1 MLGSRWCA
9 LVPRVGSPRSDNCVP
24 RPVLAVLVLLLSG
37 GVARAQPTF
46 MSTGAG
52 VRRIELSPE
61 SASNAVE
68 VSISSGLSSTILFDS
83 ELAREGVV
91 LEGRERF
98 SLVDIGQATIRLIPA
113 DGISPGDRLRLVVRF
128 RDEAAPGSA
137 TFLLVAHP
145 AKAEPFV
152 EVYRRKRGVETYREE
167 AREAKAEAQRCREEN
182 DRLRAERSAPQG
194 LAGLLSMGKVGS
206 GGVEDSDLGK
216 TISRGPGVAVVV
228 RQAYG
233 YRSALRVAV
242 DVLMAFPEGG
252 QPWTATGAALRDRSG
267 KELNMLQVWQ
277 VAPTSS
283 EKNVRV
289 IIEAEA
295 TPDSARGPFSLKMW
309 EADGPRTVTLSNI
322 TFP

>member
-1 MLGSRWCA
+1 M
-9 LVPRVGSPRSDNCVP
+9 PRTVS
-24 RPVLAVLVLLLSG
+24 AVLFLFLLG
-37 GVARAQPTF
+37 GGLARAQPAF

-61 SASNAVE
+61 STSTAVE

-91 LEGRERF
+91 LEGREQF

-113 DGISPGDRLRLVVRF
+113 EGISPGDRLRLVVRF

-145 AKAEPFV
+145 ANAEPVV

-167 AREAKAEAQRCREEN
+167 AREAKAEAQRCLEEN
-182 DRLRAERSAPQG
+182 ERLRAERSAPQG
-194 LAGLLSMGKVGS
+194 LAGLLSMGKAGS
-206 GGVEDSDLGK
+206 GGVDDIDLGK
-216 TISRGPGVAVVV
+216 SISRGPGVAVVV
-228 RQAYG
+228 RLAYS

-242 DVLMAFPEGG
+242 DVTLAFPEGG
-252 QPWTATGAALRDRSG
+252 QPWTATGAALRDKSG
-267 KELNMLQVWQ
+267 KELNVLQVWQ
-277 VAPTSS
+277 VAPTPS
-283 EKNVRV
+283 EKSVRV
-289 IIEAEA
+289 IVEAEA
-295 TPDSARGPFSLKMW
+295 TPDSAQGPFTLKLW
-309 EADGPRTVTLSNI
+309 EANGPRTVTLGNV